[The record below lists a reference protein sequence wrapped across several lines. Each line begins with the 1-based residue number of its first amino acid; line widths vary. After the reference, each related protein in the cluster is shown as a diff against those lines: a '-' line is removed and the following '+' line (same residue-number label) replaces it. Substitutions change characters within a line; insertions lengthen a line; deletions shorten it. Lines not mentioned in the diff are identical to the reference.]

1 METRS
6 LVRHASPISL
16 MLEYV
21 MLMQTNGAQLLQG
34 NELASMRLGQ
44 YRRGPFVKV

>member
-1 METRS
+1 
-6 LVRHASPISL
+6 
-16 MLEYV
+16 

-44 YRRGPFVKV
+44 WRKGPFDKV